1 MLNFFGNGRRSE
13 VTQSYLVT
21 ELDGFLGTPV
31 TNCSFLHSLTMSSK
45 KRKDK
50 SLDSSSKSFK
60 QRKEDYNI
68 GLLNRYFLEEGF
80 KAKFAK
86 AFRFVHGTCT

>member
-1 MLNFFGNGRRSE
+1 MYVESE

-21 ELDGFLGTPV
+21 ELDDFLGTPV
-31 TNCSFLHSLTMSSK
+31 TNCSSLRSFIMSSK

-50 SLDSSSKSFK
+50 SLGSSSKSFK
-60 QRKEDYNI
+60 QQKNDSI
-68 GLLNRYFLEEGF
+68 IDLLNRYFLEEEF

-86 AFRFVHGTCT
+86 AFRFVHST

>member
-1 MLNFFGNGRRSE
+1 MYVESE
-13 VTQSYLVT
+13 VAQSYLVT

-31 TNCSFLHSLTMSSK
+31 TNCSSLRSFIMSSK

-50 SLDSSSKSFK
+50 SLGSSSKSFK
-60 QRKEDYNI
+60 QQKNDSNI
-68 GLLNRYFLEEGF
+68 DLLNRYFLEEEF

-86 AFRFVHGTCT
+86 AFRFVHST

>member
-1 MLNFFGNGRRSE
+1 MYVESE

-21 ELDGFLGTPV
+21 ELDDFLGTPV
-31 TNCSFLHSLTMSSK
+31 TNCSSLRSFIMSSK

-50 SLDSSSKSFK
+50 SLGSSSKSFK
-60 QRKEDYNI
+60 QQKNDSNI
-68 GLLNRYFLEEGF
+68 DLLNRYFLEEEF

-86 AFRFVHGTCT
+86 AFRFVHST